1 MSKWPLLQKTLLC
14 RRVCSEGF
22 LLYLVHLAKKSV
34 GGSRM
39 TVAAVDT
46 ASRRDFSR
54 PLASDVV
61 SSPVGDVVLVVHDG
75 VLLALDFED
84 CRDRMLKLLGKRFER
99 VRLVNV
105 SNPAG
110 VSDLVRRYFAGEL
123 SALESL
129 PMETGG
135 TDFQRQVW
143 QGLRKISPG
152 AVMTYGE
159 LAVAMNNP
167 KAVRTV
173 GMANSLNPIVIA
185 LHTRLTQHPV
195 QLSTLISF
203 QIQSHIRKAKSPK
216 RLN

>member
-1 MSKWPLLQKTLLC
+1 
-14 RRVCSEGF
+14 
-22 LLYLVHLAKKSV
+22 
-34 GGSRM
+34 M

-46 ASRRDFSR
+46 ASKRELSG
-54 PLASDVV
+54 LLVSDIV
-61 SSPVGDVVLVVHDG
+61 SSPVGDVVLVVRDG

-143 QGLRKISPG
+143 QGLRKILPG

-159 LAVAMNNP
+159 LAVAMDNP
-167 KAVRTV
+167 RAVRAV
-173 GMANSLNPIVIA
+173 GMANSLNPIAIA
-185 LHTRLTQHPV
+185 LPCHRVVGSGGKLIGYAGGIARKRWLLSHEGAGAGRQEE
-195 QLSTLISF
+195 QLSVFGQASE
-203 QIQSHIRKAKSPK
+203 SNRAC
-216 RLN
+216 R